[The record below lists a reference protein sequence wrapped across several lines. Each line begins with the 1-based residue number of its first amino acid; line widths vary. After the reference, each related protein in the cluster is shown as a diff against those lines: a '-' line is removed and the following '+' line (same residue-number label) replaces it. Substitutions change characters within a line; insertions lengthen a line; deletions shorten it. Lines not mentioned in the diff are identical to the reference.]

1 MPRDEAIGFS
11 SSATGLSGFIPADTT
26 QVPPFSFW
34 GRGVMAKW
42 RLYIDDSTVIDTSA
56 LTAINITFSV
66 SGYKLQGT
74 ADLEDLS

>member
-1 MPRDEAIGFS
+1 
-11 SSATGLSGFIPADTT
+11 
-26 QVPPFSFW
+26 
-34 GRGVMAKW
+34 MAKW